1 MKSIKE
7 RLAQLKQKKLTFA
20 TKQWIIII
28 ASVVIG
34 VCLSDYD
41 DYLYRNNDAACWID
55 SGWIIKGHHI
65 DGMFRGLSFAL
76 VVVGMN
82 LIYRF
87 FKKREYVYREHKT
100 WTLRQIM
107 LESLKYIGIIG
118 LIFITLIL
126 WVALSFTMQPL
137 SMFITIYLVYT
148 IIHALLKHEKW
159 WHCAV
164 VILVFAVVGAW
175 YVFNNDIEGP
185 TLWRISDNIVDTP
198 GQWLDCYRF
207 YWCGRVIHDT
217 SLLGGLISFIIL
229 ILMKLVREIYTQ
241 CKKKKSPKINEPKP
255 RLDHS
260 LERFV
265 IAQERMYPRALEEVK
280 NGRKVTH
287 WIWYIFPQLKGLGH
301 SNKSIYYGLDGIEE
315 ARAYLAHPVLGT
327 RLREITT
334 VVLQSDKSADEIF
347 GGIDT
352 IKLRS
357 CMTLFNE
364 VAEDDLFGRVLL
376 KCFEGKEDKKTI
388 MMVSPEVKI
397 DCLLGAIAGDVI
409 GSVYEFRSFKGTDF
423 PLFCDYSEYTDDS
436 VMTVANAD
444 WLLSGDSLLG
454 IMQEYG
460 HRYPTAGYG
469 GMFKDWLW
477 SDNPQPYNSWGNGSA
492 MRVSP
497 VGWAFDTLEETL
509 EAAKQSAEIT
519 HNHPEG
525 IKGAQATAACIYLAR
540 TGKSKAYIK
549 DYIEDTFGYDLRR
562 TCDEIRPI
570 YQFDGSCQGTVPES
584 IIAFLESTDYE
595 SAIRLTVSLGG
606 DSDTMGAITGAI
618 AEAYYGGVPEHI
630 KAEVLK
636 RLPDEFIDVMTRF
649 YQRFV
654 ER

>member
-1 MKSIKE
+1 
-7 RLAQLKQKKLTFA
+7 
-20 TKQWIIII
+20 
-28 ASVVIG
+28 
-34 VCLSDYD
+34 
-41 DYLYRNNDAACWID
+41 
-55 SGWIIKGHHI
+55 
-65 DGMFRGLSFAL
+65 
-76 VVVGMN
+76 
-82 LIYRF
+82 
-87 FKKREYVYREHKT
+87 
-100 WTLRQIM
+100 M

-265 IAQERMYPRALEEVK
+265 VAQELMYPRALEEVK